1 MVSLAKRIL
10 LGRPIASSEEG
21 HQRLRKRIA
30 LPIFASDAIS
40 STAYATDEIVLV
52 LVAQAGI
59 GVAAFSKLVPIAI
72 IVSVLLVIVVLSYR
86 QTIYAYPSGGGA
98 YVVSRENLGEIPSL
112 VAGASLMTD
121 YILTVAV
128 SVAGGVLAIQSA
140 FGFDAQWRVPLCL
153 LLIGVM
159 TVANLRG
166 LKESGSLFA
175 PPTYLYIVM
184 LMLLI
189 VVGCYRIFVKDLPPI
204 PLDSLSEEARELAEG
219 GKALGIM
226 MLLRAFSSGA
236 VALSG
241 VEAVSNGVPSF
252 RKPAARNA
260 ATTLAIM
267 AGILGVCF
275 IGVSVLASH
284 LHPLRGE
291 EDATGIALMAEY
303 IYNGKG
309 VLFWITQLATFAILI
324 LAANTAYQGFPG
336 LSSIIARDGYLP
348 RQLANRGDKLVFSNG
363 IIFLAVTAGILIVV
377 FKGNISALI
386 PLYAFGVFTGFTLSQ
401 AGMII
406 HHRRLREGR
415 WRVSLAINAVGC
427 LATGIVALVVVVSK
441 FTEGAWIPAVLIP
454 ALVDR
459 VPGDLQALPP
469 RQRGGHDQR
478 AVHEQARDAPRD
490 RARRIGA
497 PRRHRGRPLRQV
509 AGPRAP
515 DRRVRGHEHGGAGPP
530 DGPVGG
536 LRDADPPAHDLLAV
550 PGADPPGAG
559 VPRRARRREPR
570 RHHHRRHPRVRDAVE
585 DAVAAQPVG
594 VRPQGPAAVPA
605 EHRRDVGAG
614 PRRRRGVSP
623 GPHRG
628 VGAGSRMRPQWAV
641 MQFWKPHALA
651 KPHTG
656 QLDLRTGDKVRAII
670 DLPDVAEGATGKV
683 ILANG
688 FNWQRYR
695 VLFTDGTELGDLDQR
710 HIEPIGRAAKRLAKA
725 AAKA

>member
-1 MVSLAKRIL
+1 VVSLAKRIL
-10 LGRPIASSEEG
+10 LGRPIATSEEG
-21 HQRLRKRIA
+21 HQKLRKRIA

-59 GVAAFSKLVPIAI
+59 GVAAFTKLVPIAI

-121 YILTVAV
+121 YILTVSV

-140 FGFDAQWRVPLCL
+140 FDFDPKWRVPLCL
-153 LLIGVM
+153 VLIAVM

-189 VVGCYRIFVKDLPPI
+189 VVGCYRIFVKDLGPI
-204 PLDSLSEEARELAEG
+204 PLDTLSEEARELAEG

-252 RKPAARNA
+252 RKPSSRNA

-267 AGILGVCF
+267 AAILGVCF

-363 IIFLAVTAGILIVV
+363 IIFLAVTAGVLIVI

-401 AGMII
+401 AGMIL

-454 ALVDR
+454 ALVVGFR
-459 VPGDLQALPP
+459 VIAKHY
-469 RQRGGHDQR
+469 RHVSE
-478 AVHEQARDAPRD
+478 AVTITEPYTNKRETHLV
-490 RARRIGA
+490 IV
-497 PRRHRGRPLRQV
+497 L
-509 AGPRAP
+509 
-515 DRRVRGHEHGGAGPP
+515 
-530 DGPVGG
+530 VGS
-536 LRDADPPAHDLLAV
+536 V
-550 PGADPPGAG
+550 
-559 VPRRARRREPR
+559 
-570 RHHHRRHPRVRDAVE
+570 
-585 DAVAAQPVG
+585 
-594 VRPQGPAAVPA
+594 
-605 EHRRDVGAG
+605 
-614 PRRRRGVSP
+614 
-623 GPHRG
+623 HRG
-628 VGAGSRMRPQWAV
+628 VIEAVRYAKSLAPERLIAVSVVTNTEEQDRLMDQWADFEMPIPLHTISSPYRELSQPV
-641 MQFWKPHALA
+641 LEYLDELDAESPDDIITVVIPEFVTQWKTQWLHNQSAFALKA
-651 KPHTG
+651 RLLYRPNTIVTSVPV
-656 QLDLRTGDKVRAII
+656 LVD
-670 DLPDVAEGATGKV
+670 AE
-683 ILANG
+683 
-688 FNWQRYR
+688 
-695 VLFTDGTELGDLDQR
+695 E
-710 HIEPIGRAAKRLAKA
+710 
-725 AAKA
+725 